1 MSNIYLNNSYWEKLK
16 FSKFRFLSLKNS
28 SPGQFLV
35 SSNSRN
41 YHRILRLL
49 VPTNKSEVLGRTCL
63 GFFLLFCFWDILFLT
78 KMCPFSYRKRNYWI
92 KPRIEKENLN
102 VFTWFFTMFTLS
114 CIYSDSSNN
123 TIKFWCLYELRSHH
137 KIYTDKS

>member
-49 VPTNKSEVLGRTCL
+49 VPTNKSEVLGRNCL
-63 GFFLLFCFWDILFLT
+63 RLFSTVLLLRYFIFNKSVPVFLSET
-78 KMCPFSYRKRNYWI
+78 KLLNKTQDKKGKSKS
-92 KPRIEKENLN
+92 PRM
-102 VFTWFFTMFTLS
+102 VFTMFTLS

-123 TIKFWCLYELRSHH
+123 TIKF
-137 KIYTDKS
+137 